1 MKTIHFQILEVR
13 DKKKKKNDY
22 HLYINGQA
30 VPVSEEVCRV
40 YKRFERKEE
49 YFTYDLKAERF
60 SKKTASFLPS
70 REDSYERLLE
80 TNQQFAIQQESVQD
94 QVENL
99 LDVELVKKALSFLNP
114 EERELINLLFYQ
126 EKTEQEVGILF
137 HISQQAVNKR
147 KQVVLIKLRKL
158 LKEFYEV

>member
-1 MKTIHFQILEVR
+1 MSKG
-13 DKKKKKNDY
+13 KNDY

-30 VPVSEEVCRV
+30 VPVSEEVYRV
-40 YKRFERKEE
+40 YKHFERKEE
-49 YFTYDLKAERF
+49 YFTYDLKAEKF
-60 SKKTASFLPS
+60 SRKTASFLPS

-80 TNQQFAIQQESVQD
+80 TNQQFAIQEKSVQD

-126 EKTEQEVGILF
+126 EKTEQEVGILLD
-137 HISQQAVNKR
+137 ISQQAVNKR

-158 LKEFYEV
+158 LKEFYEF

>member
-1 MKTIHFQILEVR
+1 MSKG
-13 DKKKKKNDY
+13 KNDY

-30 VPVSEEVCRV
+30 VPVSEEVYRT
-40 YKRFERKEE
+40 YKHFERKEE
-49 YFTYDLKAERF
+49 YFTYDLKAEKF

-70 REDSYERLLE
+70 REDSYEHLLE
-80 TNQQFAIQQESVQD
+80 TNQQFVVQEVSVQV

-99 LDVELVKKALSFLNP
+99 LNVELVKKALSFLDP

-126 EKTEQEVGILF
+126 EKTEQEVGILL

-147 KQVVLIKLRKL
+147 KQAVLIKLRKL
-158 LKEFYEV
+158 LKEFYEF

>member
-1 MKTIHFQILEVR
+1 MCKK
-13 DKKKKKNDY
+13 DKSYNI
-22 HLYINGQA
+22 YINGQA
-30 VPVSEEVCRV
+30 VPVSEEVYRA
-40 YKRFERKEE
+40 YKHFERKEE

-60 SKKTASFLPS
+60 SRKTASFLPS

-80 TNQQFAIQQESVQD
+80 TNQQFVIEEVSVQV

-99 LDVELVKKALSFLNP
+99 LDVEIVRKVLSFLNS

-126 EKTEQEVGILF
+126 EKTEQEVGILL

-147 KQVVLIKLRKL
+147 KQAVVIKLRKL
-158 LKEFYEV
+158 LKEFYEF

>member
-1 MKTIHFQILEVR
+1 MRKG
-13 DKKKKKNDY
+13 KNDY

-30 VPVSEEVCRV
+30 VPVSEEIYRA
-40 YKRFERKEE
+40 YKHFERKEE
-49 YFTYDLKAERF
+49 YFAYDLKAEKF

-80 TNQQFAIQQESVQD
+80 AKQQFVIQEVSVQA
-94 QVENL
+94 QVEKL
-99 LDVELVKKALSFLNP
+99 LDVEIVRKALSFLNP

-126 EKTEQEVGILF
+126 EKTEQEVGILL

-147 KQVVLIKLRKL
+147 KHAVLIKLRKL
-158 LKEFYEV
+158 LKEFYEF

>member
-1 MKTIHFQILEVR
+1 MSKR
-13 DKKKKKNDY
+13 KNDY

-80 TNQQFAIQQESVQD
+80 TNQQFAIQQESVQA
-94 QVENL
+94 QVEKL
-99 LDVELVKKALSFLNP
+99 LDAEMVKKVLSFLNS

-126 EKTEQEVGILF
+126 EKTEQEVGILL

-147 KQVVLIKLRKL
+147 KQAVLIKLRKL
-158 LKEFYEV
+158 LKEFYEF

>member
-1 MKTIHFQILEVR
+1 MNKG
-13 DKKKKKNDY
+13 KNDY

-30 VPVSEEVCRV
+30 VPVSEEVYRA
-40 YKRFERKEE
+40 YKHFERKEE
-49 YFTYDLKAERF
+49 YFTYDLKAEKF

-80 TNQQFAIQQESVQD
+80 ANQQFVIQEVSVQV
-94 QVENL
+94 QVEKL
-99 LDVELVKKALSFLNP
+99 LDAEMVKKALLFLNP

-126 EKTEQEVGILF
+126 EKTEQEVGILL

-147 KQVVLIKLRKL
+147 KQVVLIKLGKY

>member
-1 MKTIHFQILEVR
+1 MSKR
-13 DKKKKKNDY
+13 KNDY

-30 VPVSEEVCRV
+30 VPVSEEVYRV
-40 YKRFERKEE
+40 YKHFKRKEE
-49 YFTYDLKAERF
+49 YFTYDLKAEKF
-60 SKKTASFLPS
+60 SRKTASFLPS

-80 TNQQFAIQQESVQD
+80 ANQQFVVQEVSVQV

-99 LDVELVKKALSFLNP
+99 LNVELVKKALSFLDP

-126 EKTEQEVGILF
+126 EKTEQEVGILL

-147 KQVVLIKLRKL
+147 KQAVLIKLRKL
-158 LKEFYEV
+158 LKEFYEF

>member
-1 MKTIHFQILEVR
+1 MSKG
-13 DKKKKKNDY
+13 KNDY

-30 VPVSEEVCRV
+30 VPVSEEVYRA
-40 YKRFERKEE
+40 YKHFERKEE
-49 YFTYDLKAERF
+49 YFTYDLKAEKF

-80 TNQQFAIQQESVQD
+80 TNQQFVIQEVSVQV

-99 LDVELVKKALSFLNP
+99 LNVELVKKALSFLDP

-126 EKTEQEVGILF
+126 EKTEQEVGILL

-147 KQVVLIKLRKL
+147 KQAVLIKLRKL
-158 LKEFYEV
+158 LKEFYEF

>member
-1 MKTIHFQILEVR
+1 MSKG
-13 DKKKKKNDY
+13 KNDY
-22 HLYINGQA
+22 YLYINGQA
-30 VPVSEEVCRV
+30 VPVSEEVYRV
-40 YKRFERKEE
+40 YKHFERKEE

-99 LDVELVKKALSFLNP
+99 LNVELVKKALSFLNP

-126 EKTEQEVGILF
+126 EKTEQEVGMLL

-147 KQVVLIKLRKL
+147 KQVVLMKLRKV
-158 LKEFYEV
+158 LKEFYGF